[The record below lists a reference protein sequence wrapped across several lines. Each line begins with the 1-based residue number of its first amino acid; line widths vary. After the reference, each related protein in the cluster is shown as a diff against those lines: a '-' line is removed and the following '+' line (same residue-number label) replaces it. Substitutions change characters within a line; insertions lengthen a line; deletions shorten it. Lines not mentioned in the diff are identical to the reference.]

1 MANKLIEIDL
11 SEVERLAGL
20 GLSQNE
26 IAASLDISVDTLAR
40 RKKEFAEFADALKR
54 GKANAKS
61 EIANKLFIEAKAGN
75 ITAII
80 WIEKTRFGFSEKL
93 QIEDVR
99 DAEKSTAKERL
110 ANALTRFIP
119 KSDSASDK

>member
-1 MANKLIEIDL
+1 MANKPIEIDL
-11 SEVERLAGL
+11 NEVQRLAGL
-20 GLSQNE
+20 GLSQSE
-26 IAASLDISVDTLAR
+26 IAASLDISVDTLSR

-54 GKANAKS
+54 GKAKAKS
-61 EIANKLFIEAKAGN
+61 EIANKLFTEAKNGN

-93 QIEDVR
+93 QIEDVS

-110 ANALTRFIP
+110 ANALARLVG
-119 KSDSASDK
+119 K